1 MGHHAGRRPANEP
14 VPMPRRS
21 SLART
26 AALLAGAGLC
36 LSLLAALPLPAAA
49 EEAAAPADLAD
60 RLAPCAACHG
70 AEGRTVGD
78 TYYPSIAGKPARY
91 LYNQLVHFR
100 DGRRQH
106 AVMAALLAT
115 LSDRYLGLVASHYAA
130 QPHAKQPAFEGAS
143 AEQLALGERLTVAGD
158 SARQIPPCQDCH
170 GERLTGVQ
178 PSIPGLRGLPTRYL
192 EAQVSAWKQG
202 VRHADEPDCMGRI
215 ARRLEAAEITA
226 ISAFIASQPYAPEAL
241 PAASLP
247 GRLPLDC
254 GGVLP

>member
-1 MGHHAGRRPANEP
+1 MHHNRAPLLLEPMPMRRRPCLPA
-14 VPMPRRS
+14 V
-21 SLART
+21 LV
-26 AALLAGAGLC
+26 ALL
-36 LSLLAALPLPAAA
+36 LSIGPVAADDVP
-49 EEAAAPADLAD
+49 AAPADLAD

-70 AEGRTVGD
+70 DEGRTVGD

-106 AVMAALLAT
+106 AVMAGLLAS
-115 LSDRYLGLVASHYAA
+115 LSDRYLGIIASHYAA
-130 QPHAKQPAFEGAS
+130 RPHARQPAFEGATP
-143 AEQLALGERLTVAGD
+143 EQLARGERLTVAGD
-158 SARQIPPCQDCH
+158 PARGLPPCQDCH

-192 EAQVSAWKQG
+192 EAQISAWKQG
-202 VRHADEPDCMGRI
+202 ARRADEPDCMGRI

-226 ISAFIASQPYAPEAL
+226 ISAWLASQPYAPDAL
-241 PAASLP
+241 PADRLP
-247 GRLPLDC
+247 GPLPFDC